1 MGAADIAILKGIGF
15 FADLSDFDLAQIA
28 GLTEARSY
36 RAGELIVEERTTAE
50 RFFIIIRG
58 KIQISKRF
66 ADGDEFVL
74 GVHSDGEF
82 FGEMGLLDEGP
93 RSATVR
99 AVEPTTLVEI
109 TRTDFE
115 TLLYKAPLLAYRILR
130 ELSSRLRETGALLV
144 SFLERRN
151 AQTYRA
157 YLQTIEGF
165 LHRGQDAAAARMVQR
180 ARELA
185 RAAGREMGLL
195 EEEVLIAEIGVVL
208 RALRIPAEPP
218 ALPAPP
224 SSRAARVAAAC
235 EGFAELPAGGG
246 SPPSPQEVKRRLG
259 QRFDAETSAALL
271 KLWQEGRLPAEAAG
285 ASS

>member
-36 RAGELIVEERTTAE
+36 RAGELIVEERTAAE

-74 GVHSDGEF
+74 ACTATGSSSGKWGCWTRAALGHGRRGAHHPGGDHPHRLRNSPVQGSAS
-82 FGEMGLLDEGP
+82 GLP
-93 RSATVR
+93 
-99 AVEPTTLVEI
+99 
-109 TRTDFE
+109 
-115 TLLYKAPLLAYRILR
+115 ILR
-130 ELSSRLRETGALLV
+130 ELSSRLRNRGPAGVLPGAQK
-144 SFLERRN
+144 RPNPPRH
-151 AQTYRA
+151 
-157 YLQTIEGF
+157 LQTIEGF
-165 LHRGQDAAAARMVQR
+165 LHRARMRRRRMVQR
-180 ARELA
+180 ARELV

-235 EGFAELPAGGG
+235 EGFAELPADGG

-285 ASS
+285 ASL